1 MKVVVIG
8 IGAVGSV
15 LAKFLSSDKNVES
28 VVCADLNLDRA
39 KKFLN
44 FKSNKVKLVEV
55 DANNMKSLISV
66 TNGCDLIINT
76 SLPRFNENIMKAAL
90 EVKSNYQDLCSHLD
104 SDSFPEQFKLNEQFK
119 KMGLVAL
126 INTGMAPGIT
136 NILAKDTANLF
147 DEIDIIK
154 VRTLQNQ
161 IAITP
166 IFALSP
172 EIIMEE
178 SLEPAIKFEN
188 GNFVRVKQFSEFE
201 DFEFYPGYLRFV
213 YSVYGD
219 EVSTLSRNLKAKN
232 INFMAGG
239 TDIESSKA
247 MFDLGLFS
255 TDPIKVNSVEIV
267 PFEFLSQIPI
277 DIPTPSE
284 MSDLIKSGAFK
295 DSEMRLAVEVSGKRF
310 GVKIKA
316 KSMLKFHS
324 AKEINL
330 KFEGANY
337 ISFPTGLAAY
347 CFSKVLISMVNKGV
361 FAPESLPDDLI
372 SSVLTS
378 LISHGVSIER
388 SISSDY

>member
-15 LAKFLSSDKNVES
+15 LAKFLSSDKNIDAVI
-28 VVCADLNLDRA
+28 CADLNLDRA

-44 FKSNKVKLVEV
+44 FKSDKIKLVEV
-55 DANNMKSLISV
+55 DASNVKSLTSV
-66 TNGCDLIINT
+66 ANGCDLIINT
-76 SLPRFNENIMKAAL
+76 SLPRFNENIMRAAL

-104 SDSFPEQFKLNEQFK
+104 SNNFPEQFKFNEQFK

-147 DEIDIIK
+147 DEIDTVKI
-154 VRTLQNQ
+154 RTLQNQ
-161 IAITP
+161 VAITP

-172 EIIMEE
+172 EIVMEE

-188 GNFVRVKQFSEFE
+188 GKFIKVKQFSEFE

-219 EVSTLSRNLKAKN
+219 EISTLSKNLKAKS
-232 INFMAGG
+232 ITFMAGG

-255 TDPIKVNSVEIV
+255 TEPIKVNSVEVV
-267 PFEFLSQIPI
+267 PFDFLSQIPI
-277 DIPTPSE
+277 DVPTPGE

-295 DSEMRLAVEVSGKRF
+295 DSEMRLAVEVNGKRF
-310 GVKIKA
+310 GTKVKA

-337 ISFPTGLAAY
+337 VSFPTGLSAY
-347 CFSKVLISMVNKGV
+347 CFSKALMSLSKKGV
-361 FAPESLPDDLI
+361 FAPESLPDELINLVLINLI
-372 SSVLTS
+372 SQ
-378 LISHGVSIER
+378 GVSIER
-388 SISSDY
+388 NISSDY